1 MTIRGSH
8 LLLKATEAATYNM
21 ILQLIMRL
29 MTFGL
34 NAFSLRFISK
44 EMLGVVNVR
53 LILLYS
59 TCLFIATEALDRVG
73 MSKLENK
80 NWPQAI
86 NLIWLSLPLSL
97 VCSLVLG
104 YAWVYIFQRPDQAIT
119 PNYVYGVIGFALAT
133 VIYCSCRQL
142 FVIANT
148 QMFIKLRVIINGI
161 SELFRCV
168 INIILVIY
176 FPHWG
181 VINFALSQV
190 LSAILYVICYYGYI
204 IYYMRGLDESSDFPV
219 KKIRDLFPRRLEGMP
234 FIDTSQAKLAFSI
247 FKQCV
252 LKQFLTEGE
261 KYVMTIFA
269 VLNFAEQG
277 IYEMVNH
284 LGSLAVRFIF
294 LPIEESGGLFFSQLL
309 VRGEHVSKQ
318 KEENVKLATGVI
330 RYLLKFVTMIG
341 LITMVFGY
349 SYSYLTLHLYGGK
362 VLSVGLGPSLL
373 RWYCVYVLIISI
385 NGITE
390 CFCFATMGRPEV
402 DSYNRKLV
410 IFSAILLSSSL
421 ILTNWLGSVG
431 FIFANCINMICR
443 IIHSIYY
450 IVHYFQGSGYK
461 PFQGV
466 WPSKTFV
473 ASLVVAFIIT
483 ALSENYFCCHFGY
496 HWRVVHICIGVVCGL
511 GVLLTVY
518 LTEMEMWEFVVKQ
531 YKASQQKKSD

>member
-1 MTIRGSH
+1 MTIIGSR
-8 LLLKATEAATYNM
+8 LLLKAAQAATYNM
-21 ILQLIMRL
+21 FLQLIMRL
-29 MTFGL
+29 MTFAL

-59 TCLFIATEALDRVG
+59 TGLFIATEALDRVA

-80 NWPQAI
+80 HWPQVI
-86 NLIWLSLPLSL
+86 NLIWLSFPLSL
-97 VCSLVLG
+97 VCGLVLG
-104 YAWVYIFQRPDQAIT
+104 FAWLYGFQRPDQAIT
-119 PNYVYGVIGFALAT
+119 PNYVYGVLGFVLAT
-133 VIYCSCRQL
+133 VIYCTCRQL
-142 FVIANT
+142 FVIT
-148 QMFIKLRVIINGI
+148 STFMFIKLRVIINGI
-161 SELFRCV
+161 SELFKCV
-168 INIILVIY
+168 VNIILVIY

-190 LSAILYVICYYGYI
+190 LSAILYVICYYGYV

-219 KKIRDLFPRRLEGMP
+219 KKVRDLFPRRLEGKP
-234 FIDTSQAKLAFSI
+234 FIDKHQALLAVSI
-247 FKQCV
+247 FKQCL

-269 VLNFAEQG
+269 VLSFADQG

-284 LGSLAVRFIF
+284 LGSLAARFIF
-294 LPIEESGGLFFSQLL
+294 LPIEESGYLFFSQLL

-318 KEENVKLATGVI
+318 KEENVKLATSVI

-341 LITMVFGY
+341 LVTMVFGY

-362 VLSVGLGPSLL
+362 VLSVGIGPSLL

-390 CFCFATMGRPEV
+390 CFYFATMGKKEV
-402 DSYNRKLV
+402 DSYNQKMV
-410 IFSAILLSSSL
+410 IFSAILLVSSL
-421 ILTNWLGSVG
+421 LLTRWFGSVG
-431 FIFANCINMICR
+431 FIFANCINMISR

-461 PFQGV
+461 PFKGV
-466 WPSKTFV
+466 WPSKTV
-473 ASLVVAFIIT
+473 VVSLVVAFIIT
-483 ALSENYFCCHFGY
+483 TLSENYFCCHFGY
-496 HWRVVHICIGVVCGL
+496 QWRVVHICIGAACGL
-511 GVLLTVY
+511 GVLLAVY
-518 LTEMEMWEFVVKQ
+518 LTETEMCEFVVKQ
-531 YKASQQKKSD
+531 YKASQPKKLE